1 MPILEFKYRVPS
13 VPRDSLAQLKEL
25 SQFLDETANLRPN
38 PRLPWVGAA
47 AFSHKGGTHVNAVQ
61 KVIRSYEHIDPA
73 LIGNSRHVLISD
85 LAGRSNIVMKAREL
99 GFELTNATPQLRE
112 MLARIKELEHQGYE
126 FEAADGSL
134 ALLIRQALTARVR
147 PFEVEAY
154 HVSLRREGDA
164 SVCEATV
171 KVRVGEELAH
181 TVADGD
187 GPVNALDSA
196 LRAALV
202 RFYRQLE
209 HVRLTDYKV
218 RILDSRSGTA
228 ARTRV
233 LIESTDGTSEWGT
246 VGVNENIVEASLHA
260 LVDSLEYALV
270 KDTPVVLS
278 ASGAGV
284 Q

>member
-1 MPILEFKYRVPS
+1 
-13 VPRDSLAQLKEL
+13 
-25 SQFLDETANLRPN
+25 
-38 PRLPWVGAA
+38 
-47 AFSHKGGTHVNAVQ
+47 
-61 KVIRSYEHIDPA
+61 
-73 LIGNSRHVLISD
+73 
-85 LAGRSNIVMKAREL
+85 
-99 GFELTNATPQLRE
+99 
-112 MLARIKELEHQGYE
+112 
-126 FEAADGSL
+126 
-134 ALLIRQALTARVR
+134 
-147 PFEVEAY
+147 
-154 HVSLRREGDA
+154 VSLRREGDA

-171 KVRVGEELAH
+171 KVRVGQELAH